1 MLPLS
6 APLNPHTAPATID
19 ASTSNG
25 GNRTENG
32 GFSVLLAQLGDG
44 VAGQP
49 ANAEVA
55 ATIAAATIPAS
66 NGLPDGGKELP
77 VAEDADADRPAAA
90 PVILLPLVANTLI
103 AGSPAPAQPA
113 LEAPREPATGD
124 ARPAST
130 PPLPAPVAPPRLA
143 PGQDQ
148 FAPALPVLQ
157 VAASELPEAARVL
170 PDMPRYAPPPRLAA
184 SLRVKLE
191 GVAAPTP
198 LRDKPIEALLPGT
211 TVATAATSHQSLGL
225 AVPSV
230 TANPLQPGTVA
241 PTAEAMMRPQD
252 FGQLIDRLV
261 AAREAAVPQAASLSL
276 AHAEFGRIDLSFA
289 RDGDGLSV
297 ALASPDPDFARAVQA
312 AVPPAPTASDA
323 GTQRQPGSGAGSH
336 DSLSAQSQGSHSGQP
351 SAQGGERRD
360 GRPADSAMPG
370 RTRTDRST
378 HHPARDLRGAGIF
391 A

>member
-6 APLNPHTAPATID
+6 APLNTQTAPTTID
-19 ASTSNG
+19 APTSNG
-25 GNRTENG
+25 GNRAENA
-32 GFSVLLAQLGDG
+32 GFGVLLAQLGDG
-44 VAGQP
+44 AAGQP
-49 ANAEVA
+49 ANDETA
-55 ATIAAATIPAS
+55 ATIAAATPPAGK
-66 NGLPDGGKELP
+66 GLPDGGKDLP
-77 VAEDADADRPAAA
+77 VAEDVEAEEPTTA
-90 PVILLPLVANTLI
+90 PVMLLPLAANILI

-113 LEAPREPATGD
+113 LDTPREPATGD

-148 FAPALPVLQ
+148 PAPALPVLQ
-157 VAASELPEAARVL
+157 VAATELPEAAGVL
-170 PDMPRYAPPPRLAA
+170 PEPPRYAPPPRLAA

-191 GVAAPTP
+191 GAAGPEP
-198 LRDKPIEALLPGT
+198 LRDWAIEALLPGT
-211 TVATAATSHQSLGL
+211 TVSATATSNPSLGL

-230 TANPLQPGTVA
+230 TANLLQPGIAA

-252 FGQLIDRLV
+252 FAQLIDRLV
-261 AAREAAVPQAASLSL
+261 SAREAAVPQAASLSL
-276 AHAEFGRIDLSFA
+276 AHSEFGRIDLSFS
-289 RDGDGLSV
+289 RDGNGLSV

-323 GTQRQPGSGAGSH
+323 GTQRQPGSGTGSH
-336 DSLSAQSQGSHSGQP
+336 DGASAHSHGSHSGQP

-370 RTRTDRST
+370 RTRAERAANQ
-378 HHPARDLRGAGIF
+378 PARDLRGAGIF